1 MIDWTNIITTTIA
14 VLIGSGGLATIVT
27 LREKKNA
34 AFLENNSKLIDQ
46 WQEVATERHE
56 RAKELKGDLDTKDKK
71 IDQLYAEISKM
82 RNELDH
88 LRTINALANVL
99 KCNKISCTDR
109 EPPYG
114 TGIMNEKE

>member
-88 LRTINALANVL
+88 LRTAIALADVL
-99 KCNKISCTDR
+99 RCEKTACADR
-109 EPPYG
+109 LPPFG
-114 TGIMNEKE
+114 TRMQIKK